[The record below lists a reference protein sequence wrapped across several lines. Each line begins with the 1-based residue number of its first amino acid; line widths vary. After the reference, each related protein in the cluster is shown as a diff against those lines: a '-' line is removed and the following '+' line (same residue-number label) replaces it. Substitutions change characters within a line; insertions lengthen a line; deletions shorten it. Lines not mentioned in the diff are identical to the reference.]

1 MFKMTF
7 FLDNIKH
14 ACTTL
19 LCKYALKWSISCKYK
34 KKLGKNIDWDHPR
47 DLNEKICW
55 LAACTDTSEWTRL
68 ANKYTVREYVAA
80 KGFEENLVDLY
91 GRWEKA
97 ENIDWDRLP
106 DRFVMK
112 ANNGY
117 DGHLI
122 CYDKSLLDIA
132 SETKR
137 FKKLLRKRFG
147 YDTFEPHYTR
157 IKPCII
163 AEELLDPGKQ
173 AVVSSSL
180 VDYKIWCFN
189 GKAEHIWV
197 YSNRTEDSV
206 EFGIY
211 DPDWNYH
218 PEWAVATS
226 CFLKQCIPLPKPET
240 LPQMIEMAEQLSEGF
255 PEVRVDM
262 YEVDGRVRFGEMT
275 FTSGG
280 GCMNH
285 FDAGYLVHLGEK
297 VDLNLVKRNQ
307 QHEIFWNSMEKY

>member
-1 MFKMTF
+1 MKMLEVLKRYVRHICKIF
-7 FLDNIKH
+7 
-14 ACTTL
+14 
-19 LCKYALKWSISCKYK
+19 LCKYALRWSISYKYK

-55 LAACTDTSEWTRL
+55 LAACTDTSEWTHL
-68 ANKYTVREYVAA
+68 ADKYSVREYVAA
-80 KGFEENLVDLY
+80 KGFGENLVDLY

-97 ENIDWDRLP
+97 EDIDWDRLP

-112 ANNGY
+112 ANNGCG
-117 DGHLI
+117 GHLI
-122 CYDKSLLDIA
+122 CHDKSLLDIA

-163 AEELLDPGKQ
+163 AEELLDTGKQ

-197 YSNRTEDSV
+197 YNNRTEDSA

-211 DPDWNYH
+211 DLDWNYH

-226 CFLKQCIPLPKPET
+226 CFLKQRRPLPKPET
-240 LPQMIEMAEQLSEGF
+240 LPQMIEMAESLSEGF

-262 YEVDGRVRFGEMT
+262 YEVDGRVWFGEMT
-275 FTSGG
+275 FTSVGG
-280 GCMNH
+280 RMNH
-285 FDAGYLVHLGEK
+285 FDTDYLVRLGEK
-297 VDLNLVKRNQ
+297 VDLNLVR
-307 QHEIFWNSMEKY
+307 